1 MARRLD
7 FFAGENVHDRGDGFS
22 HRVAVG
28 GRARGKARWWR
39 GLTQLDDLGSGTQTT
54 EPLRL
59 ERGDDEKHTHRNG
72 GRLGKDEP
80 EIAHGLSGRRFGGD
94 LGCLSAAVRPRGM
107 RGATRTPLVP
117 AIIAQNRRARRL
129 AAANGCSSIS
139 SLGRPAGH
147 PESIVNSQSESMSW
161 TKKFGRT
168 RGFLYNF
175 GLSDNAFPSQGFSM
189 SDQSGVN
196 RGRRS
201 LVIASAC
208 AGGAATVATAV
219 PFAASMLP
227 SERAEALGA
236 PVEVDISQLIL
247 GEKMTVE
254 WRGQPVWI
262 LRRTKEMLEGIK
274 KADGKVADPRSERK
288 KGELTPEY
296 ARNEF
301 RSIKPEYLVVVGIC
315 THLGCSPQ
323 DRLKAGPEAFE
334 SDWTGGF

>member
-1 MARRLD
+1 MND
-7 FFAGENVHDRGDGFS
+7 PSKPN
-22 HRVAVG
+22 
-28 GRARGKARWWR
+28 
-39 GLTQLDDLGSGTQTT
+39 
-54 EPLRL
+54 
-59 ERGDDEKHTHRNG
+59 
-72 GRLGKDEP
+72 
-80 EIAHGLSGRRFGGD
+80 
-94 LGCLSAAVRPRGM
+94 
-107 RGATRTPLVP
+107 
-117 AIIAQNRRARRL
+117 RARRKL
-129 AAANGCSSIS
+129 I
-139 SLGRPAGH
+139 
-147 PESIVNSQSESMSW
+147 
-161 TKKFGRT
+161 
-168 RGFLYNF
+168 
-175 GLSDNAFPSQGFSM
+175 
-189 SDQSGVN
+189 
-196 RGRRS
+196 
-201 LVIASAC
+201 IASAC
-208 AGGAATVATAV
+208 AGGAAAVGTAV

-236 PVEVDISQLIL
+236 PVEADVSPLAP

-334 SDWTGGF
+334 SDWTGGFYCPCHGSLFDLAGRVYRNKPAPDNLRVPPYTYLSDTRILIGEDKKGA